1 MLIFNT
7 ATLAVV
13 VVVKR
18 VIAMLI
24 GIVYICHKLSLQ
36 FACDG
41 NTFLSVMGVESV
53 VVSSH
58 ELISSS
64 KDDGYDKRIVDEL
77 VLGSLLNFRPF
88 RVNVL
93 PLGHA
98 LSVFFKLTSI
108 SLKHFLQTQEFC
120 AIYMNSHSFCM

>member
-1 MLIFNT
+1 MICVVLGRDKVVKTGYLLDGTGRKSAVMESMSVTRRVSVPLTVWMLIFNT

-24 GIVYICHKLSLQ
+24 EIVYICHKLSLQ

-64 KDDGYDKRIVDEL
+64 KDGYDKRIVDEL
-77 VLGSLLNFRPF
+77 VSGLW
-88 RVNVL
+88 
-93 PLGHA
+93 
-98 LSVFFKLTSI
+98 
-108 SLKHFLQTQEFC
+108 
-120 AIYMNSHSFCM
+120 

>member
-24 GIVYICHKLSLQ
+24 EIVYICHKLSLQ

-64 KDDGYDKRIVDEL
+64 KDGYDKRIVDEL
-77 VLGSLLNFRPF
+77 VCLLNFRPF

-108 SLKHFLQTQEFC
+108 SLKHFLQTQSSVQF
-120 AIYMNSHSFCM
+120 I